1 MTPFIAS
8 YPVLAGQAS
17 RYALAAV
24 VLLVALPWLDPAR
37 AGRRLTP
44 PQVVRLVLAAATGS
58 AGFNVLL
65 VAASGQADPAA
76 IGAVVGASPVV
87 LAMLG
92 APRVAGHLPRPR
104 RRVVLGATLAGVGV
118 VVLQGAGHST
128 GLGLLLAVG
137 VLACEVAF
145 TLVAAPLLPVLGAA
159 RVSAWN
165 CAAAA
170 VLLAAGALVSP
181 ERMRAPTAVEGSTL
195 LYQAVIMTAVAF
207 VLWYRGVARLGPDR
221 AGVTMAAAPLA
232 AALVAAMV
240 GTGTLSTRTIAGAL
254 LVAAGV
260 AVAVRTR
267 DAVRMPEADLPP
279 KGRDQRPQPGVV
291 EEVLDHHQALGGVRQ
306 RDLPV
311 GVFGVGPG
319 LVLGPTLPH
328 RVSER
333 HTDQDRR

>member
-1 MTPFIAS
+1 
-8 YPVLAGQAS
+8 
-17 RYALAAV
+17 
-24 VLLVALPWLDPAR
+24 
-37 AGRRLTP
+37 
-44 PQVVRLVLAAATGS
+44 
-58 AGFNVLL
+58 
-65 VAASGQADPAA
+65 
-76 IGAVVGASPVV
+76 
-87 LAMLG
+87 
-92 APRVAGHLPRPR
+92 
-104 RRVVLGATLAGVGV
+104 
-118 VVLQGAGHST
+118 
-128 GLGLLLAVG
+128 
-137 VLACEVAF
+137 
-145 TLVAAPLLPVLGAA
+145 
-159 RVSAWN
+159 
-165 CAAAA
+165 
-170 VLLAAGALVSP
+170 
-181 ERMRAPTAVEGSTL
+181 MRAPTVVEGSTL

-260 AVAVRTR
+260 AVAVR
-267 DAVRMPEADLPP
+267 MPEADLPP

>member
-1 MTPFIAS
+1 
-8 YPVLAGQAS
+8 V
-17 RYALAAV
+17 
-24 VLLVALPWLDPAR
+24 
-37 AGRRLTP
+37 
-44 PQVVRLVLAAATGS
+44 
-58 AGFNVLL
+58 
-65 VAASGQADPAA
+65 
-76 IGAVVGASPVV
+76 
-87 LAMLG
+87 
-92 APRVAGHLPRPR
+92 
-104 RRVVLGATLAGVGV
+104 
-118 VVLQGAGHST
+118 
-128 GLGLLLAVG
+128 
-137 VLACEVAF
+137 
-145 TLVAAPLLPVLGAA
+145 
-159 RVSAWN
+159 
-165 CAAAA
+165 
-170 VLLAAGALVSP
+170 
-181 ERMRAPTAVEGSTL
+181 RAPTVVEGLTL

-207 VLWYRGVARLGPDR
+207 VLWYRGVAR
-221 AGVTMAAAPLA
+221 
-232 AALVAAMV
+232 
-240 GTGTLSTRTIAGAL
+240 